1 MGCNLKYRFNN
12 NDEWLKVKAIYI
24 QQSGG
29 KKGKISKCIRCAER
43 ASRRK
48 ALEKG
53 EKKIHLESSKKAQ

>member
-29 KKGKISKCIRCAER
+29 KKGKISKCIRCVEEEEMGVR
-43 ASRRK
+43 
-48 ALEKG
+48 
-53 EKKIHLESSKKAQ
+53 